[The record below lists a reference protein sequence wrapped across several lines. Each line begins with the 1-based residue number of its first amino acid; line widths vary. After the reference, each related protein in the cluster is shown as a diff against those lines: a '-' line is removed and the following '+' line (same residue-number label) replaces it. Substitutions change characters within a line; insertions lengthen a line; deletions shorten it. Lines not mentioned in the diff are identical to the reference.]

1 MASEAITALW
11 AVVRREMSD
20 IHEHLQARVGG
31 EWWFEA
37 DPPFENCFTDWHA
50 SVEVYGRPT
59 FIRGRCISLA
69 VGLADSPYHR
79 PRPLVE
85 VLAKISEQ
93 PWPRNA
99 IIAVRTIKP
108 PLDDP
113 DREVEALV
121 ADFGRQFVEFA
132 AMWRG

>member
-11 AVVRREMSD
+11 AVVRREMAD
-20 IHEHLQARVGG
+20 IHAHLRAEVGG
-31 EWWFEA
+31 EWWFES
-37 DPPFENCFTDWHA
+37 DPPCGDRFDDWHA
-50 SVEVYGRPT
+50 LVEVYGRPV
-59 FIRGRCISLA
+59 FVRGRYISLA
-69 VGLADSPYHR
+69 VGLADSPHHR
-79 PRPLVE
+79 PRPNVE
-85 VLAKISEQ
+85 VMARISEQ